1 MTDSDWPDFVAF
13 ARKHFGMSHN
23 SNLQFNRHWFRCR
36 GVAPEQEQGLDGW
49 TGLVLEDEGS
59 IVGVMMFISVSARF
73 EGRSL
78 PMAWISTGVVEEDA
92 RGIGGGAQMYLWIYK
107 NFPIV
112 GALSGNEL
120 SRPINALMGH
130 EIPNLSM
137 RRFLSVH
144 HPDVKQLLPEG
155 VSADIADKIT
165 ARTVAGD
172 LSWEW
177 RDELPSEFGDLW
189 TRFRDI
195 VSVTTNR
202 SPEHYAWRIS
212 SAPYMDYRFLEIR
225 RRNQLIGLSVV
236 RFQNTPAGA
245 ACRVIDFI
253 APPEDALHCWSV
265 TATACADAGG
275 LFSDFHVVGTVFDEA
290 LIAGGFQLPEKD
302 PVLDA
307 VPNLLSPVD
316 HRKWTNTFH
325 LGGSDARGS
334 EKWRTQDQVYF
345 TKADSDRDWP
355 TQYEL
360 DRLGIVDRE
369 GEQFC

>member
-1 MTDSDWPDFVAF
+1 
-13 ARKHFGMSHN
+13 MSHN

-49 TGLVLEDEGS
+49 TGLVLEDGS

-144 HPDVKQLLPEG
+144 PDVKQLLPEG

-177 RDELPSEFGDLW
+177 RDELPSEFGDLDAFS
-189 TRFRDI
+189 R
-195 VSVTTNR
+195 
-202 SPEHYAWRIS
+202 YRI
-212 SAPYMDYRFLEIR
+212 
-225 RRNQLIGLSVV
+225 G
-236 RFQNTPAGA
+236 
-245 ACRVIDFI
+245 
-253 APPEDALHCWSV
+253 
-265 TATACADAGG
+265 
-275 LFSDFHVVGTVFDEA
+275 
-290 LIAGGFQLPEKD
+290 
-302 PVLDA
+302 
-307 VPNLLSPVD
+307 D
-316 HRKWTNTFH
+316 HEPF
-325 LGGSDARGS
+325 A
-334 EKWRTQDQVYF
+334 
-345 TKADSDRDWP
+345 
-355 TQYEL
+355 
-360 DRLGIVDRE
+360 
-369 GEQFC
+369 